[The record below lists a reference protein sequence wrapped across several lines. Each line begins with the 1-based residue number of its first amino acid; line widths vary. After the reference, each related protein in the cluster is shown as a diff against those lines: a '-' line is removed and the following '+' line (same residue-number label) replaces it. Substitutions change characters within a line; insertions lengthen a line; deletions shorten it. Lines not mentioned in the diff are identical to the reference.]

1 MVVSQVV
8 ALRGPGGL
16 ALLPPAALLGL
27 AFERR
32 ADLPGP
38 RRGVAQKRR
47 ECHTVLKSGVPAT
60 VFTGHQE
67 EGSFMAVVMIGI
79 DPHKASHTAVAI
91 SAAEEPLGELRVRA
105 CTAQAERLLAWA
117 AAWPQRTWAVEGAG
131 GLGHLLAQQL
141 LGAGERVLDVQ
152 PKLGARVRLLTAGDS
167 NKNDPNDARSVA
179 IAALRSAGVRE
190 ARPDD
195 HAAVLKI
202 WSKRYRDLG
211 RTRTQVACRL
221 HAVLCELIPGGLSK
235 EITAGHAARVLEAIT
250 PAGAVEAARCELAAA
265 FAEDLR
271 GIDARIRQTRA
282 KLATAIQATG
292 TSLTGLFGVGPVIAA
307 AVIGDVRDVSR
318 FPGRDHFAA
327 YNGTAPIEVSS
338 GPRKV
343 YRLSRRGNRRLNHAI
358 HMAAVTQIR
367 HRHSQGRA
375 YYDKKLAEGKM
386 PKEALRS
393 LKRQV
398 SNAIFACLQAD
409 ARRAA
414 ARAGGPG
421 GQQGNDSAAS
431 AAGSH
436 PRHRLFGQATP
447 GPGHH
452 TTTAVGTRAPG
463 PASTPGRAG
472 HSPVAATPPP
482 ATPQVQVERPQP
494 SEDERPGGT
503 ARRRPHSA
511 ARKARDQGSLVKP
524 LRPKSASHA
533 KKTHG
538 TP

>member
-1 MVVSQVV
+1 
-8 ALRGPGGL
+8 
-16 ALLPPAALLGL
+16 
-27 AFERR
+27 
-32 ADLPGP
+32 
-38 RRGVAQKRR
+38 
-47 ECHTVLKSGVPAT
+47 
-60 VFTGHQE
+60 
-67 EGSFMAVVMIGI
+67 MAVVMIGI

-105 CTAQAERLLAWA
+105 CAAQAERLLAWA

-141 LGAGERVLDVQ
+141 LAAGERVLDVP

-179 IAALRSAGVRE
+179 VAALRSPGVRE
-190 ARPDD
+190 VRPDD

-202 WSKRYRDLG
+202 WSKRHRDLG
-211 RTRTQVACRL
+211 RTRTQVVCRL
-221 HAVLCELIPGGLSK
+221 HAVLCELVPGGVPK
-235 EITAGHAARVLEAIT
+235 AITAPGAARLLESIT
-250 PAGAVEAARCELAAA
+250 PAGAVEAARAELAAA
-265 FAEDLR
+265 YVEDLR
-271 GIDARIRQTRA
+271 GIDARIRETRK
-282 KLATAIQATG
+282 KLAVAVQATG
-292 TSLTGLFGVGPVIAA
+292 TSLTGLYGVGPVIAA

-327 YNGTAPIEVSS
+327 CNGTAPIEVSS
-338 GPRKV
+338 GPRKI

-358 HMAAVTQIR
+358 HMAAVTQVG

-375 YYDKKLAEGKM
+375 YYEKKLAEGKTS
-386 PKEALRS
+386 KEALRS

-414 ARAGGPG
+414 ARAEDPG
-421 GQQGNDSAAS
+421 GQQGNDSVAS

-452 TTTAVGTRAPG
+452 PTIVTGGPPPG
-463 PASTPGRAG
+463 PARSRDRAG
-472 HSPVAATPPP
+472 HSSIAAIPPS
-482 ATPQVQVERPQP
+482 ATPQVQVERPQR
-494 SEDERPGGT
+494 SEDERPGGA

-511 ARKARDQGSLVKP
+511 ARKAK
-524 LRPKSASHA
+524 A
-533 KKTHG
+533 KNR
-538 TP
+538 

>member
-1 MVVSQVV
+1 M
-8 ALRGPGGL
+8 
-16 ALLPPAALLGL
+16 AA
-27 AFERR
+27 
-32 ADLPGP
+32 
-38 RRGVAQKRR
+38 
-47 ECHTVLKSGVPAT
+47 
-60 VFTGHQE
+60 
-67 EGSFMAVVMIGI
+67 VMIGV

-105 CTAQAERLLAWA
+105 CVAQAERLLAWA

-131 GLGHLLAQQL
+131 GTGHLLAQQL
-141 LGAGERVLDVQ
+141 VSAGERVLDVQ
-152 PKLGARVRLLTAGDS
+152 PKLGARVRLLAAGDV

-179 IAALRSAGVRE
+179 VAAMRSAGVQEVR
-190 ARPDD
+190 ADD

-211 RTRTQVACRL
+211 RSRTQVVCRL
-221 HAVLCELIPGGLSK
+221 HAVLGELIPGGVPK
-235 EITAGHAARVLEAIT
+235 AITAARAARVLKAIR
-250 PAGAVEAARCELAAA
+250 AEGAVQAARWELAAA
-265 FAEDLR
+265 FLEDLR
-271 GIDARIRQTRA
+271 GIDAGIRETRK
-282 KLATAIQATG
+282 KLAAAVAAAG

-338 GPRKV
+338 GQRKV

-358 HMAAVTQIR
+358 HMAAITQIR
-367 HRHSQGRA
+367 NRHSQGRV
-375 YYDKKLAEGKM
+375 YYDKKLTEGKT
-386 PKEALRS
+386 PKEALRA

-414 ARAGGPG
+414 ARAKGPG
-421 GQQGNDSAAS
+421 GQQGNDSVAS

-452 TTTAVGTRAPG
+452 TTTVTGGPPPG
-463 PASTPGRAG
+463 PARGRDRAG
-472 HSPVAATPPP
+472 HSSIAATLPP
-482 ATPQVQVERPQP
+482 ATPQVQVERPQR
-494 SEDERPGGT
+494 SEDERPGGA

-511 ARKARDQGSLVKP
+511 ARKATGQTAQVKKQ
-524 LRPKSASHA
+524 RPKGTSQAA
-533 KKTHG
+533 ERTDG